1 MNLATLPGLLAVL
14 HALAGIGFIVGLFG
28 RWMVLAAAER
38 ATTPSSMRL
47 LARAAAPFETLVIA
61 GSLVVFILGILTAWA
76 EGLPLLGPF
85 VGAGTNWLFVSL
97 VLFLSVLP
105 LVPLVFLPRG
115 RVFEAAL
122 EEAEAAG
129 VVTDR
134 LRAAWSDPRRPR
146 RTHLR
151 ADGGDDRARAD
162 ALQAV
167 LRWTTDRRPQPAP
180 GAGRA
185 SRSGANAGRPSRMS
199 TRCSRPRRG
208 SSRRVLARCRRSG
221 GG

>member
-1 MNLATLPGLLAVL
+1 
-14 HALAGIGFIVGLFG
+14 
-28 RWMVLAAAER
+28 
-38 ATTPSSMRL
+38 MRL

-122 EEAEAAG
+122 EEAETAG

-134 LRAAWSDPRRPR
+134 LRAAWSDPVVPGRA
-146 RTHLR
+146 HLR

-162 ALQAV
+162 ARQAV
-167 LRWTTDRRPQPAP
+167 LRWTTDRRPHPAT

-185 SRSGANAGRPSRMS
+185 SRSGASAGRPSRTS
-199 TRCSRPRRG
+199 TTCSKPPRG
-208 SSRRVLARCRRSG
+208 SSRRVLARSRRSG

>member
-1 MNLATLPGLLAVL
+1 MNLATLPGLLGVL

-38 ATTPSSMRL
+38 ASTPASMRL

-61 GSLVVFILGILTAWA
+61 GSMVVFILGVLTAWA

-85 VGAGTNWLFVSL
+85 VGASANWLFVSL

-134 LRAAWSDPRRPR
+134 LRAAWSDPVV
-146 RTHLR
+146 R
-151 ADGGDDRARAD
+151 AAHVYE
-162 ALQAV
+162 LTAV
-167 LRWTTDRRPQPAP
+167 TIGL
-180 GAGRA
+180 
-185 SRSGANAGRPSRMS
+185 
-199 TRCSRPRRG
+199 
-208 SSRRVLARCRRSG
+208 VLMLAKPF
-221 GG
+221 